1 MYRTAIYSGMNADFY
16 VENVVSTET
25 VQKMDQRRENGL
37 SGEDG
42 GAAADE

>member
-1 MYRTAIYSGMNADFY
+1 MYRTAIYSGINTDFY

-25 VQKMDQRRENGL
+25 VQKMDQRKKGL
-37 SGEDG
+37 QGEDA